1 MLRNIFAKF
10 KVRKE
15 KTSKD
20 VNAFKE
26 FEVKKLVRIEK

>member
-1 MLRNIFAKF
+1 MLENIFAKF
-10 KVRKE
+10 KGKQE

-26 FEVKKLVRIEK
+26 SGKKKPEDVEK